1 MANDV
6 IAAVATPAGRGGIAV
21 IRLSGPDLRP
31 LLGGLLSC
39 QLQPRCATL
48 AKFRDAGS
56 GVIDHGI
63 ALYFPAPNSYTGE
76 EVAELQ
82 GHGGPVVVQLLL
94 ARCIELGARIAE
106 PGEFTKRA
114 FLNNKLDLAQAE
126 GVADLI
132 NAATAEAAR
141 CAVRSLEGEFSDRI
155 DRMVGSLTELRVLV
169 EATLDFPEE
178 EIDFIEK
185 LGLVRRLAELRDAL
199 NAVIAASRQGS
210 LLREGIHVV
219 LAGHPNVGKSSLLNR
234 LAGAERAIVTDVPGT
249 TRDAIRE
256 SIFLR
261 GVPLHVID
269 TAGLREAQDPVE
281 RIGIARSHE
290 AIAAADLVLWISDVA
305 RPETW
310 TSDEN
315 LINRLAPNAATVK
328 VMNKIDLVAV
338 GSIVPEADSGEVLGV
353 SAATGEGL
361 DRLVE
366 VILRSA
372 GWGNGEGVFLA
383 RSRHLQ
389 ALDKAAKH
397 IWAASERVAQLELC
411 AEELRLGQTALVSIT
426 GDLSADDLLG
436 KIFSQFC
443 IGK

>member
-48 AKFRDAGS
+48 AKFRDVGS

-185 LGLVRRLAELRDAL
+185 LGLVGRLAELRDAL

-338 GSIVPEADSGEVLGV
+338 GSIAPEADSGEVLGV
-353 SAATGEGL
+353 SVATGEGL

>member
-1 MANDV
+1 MANDT
-6 IAAVATPAGRGGIAV
+6 IAAIATPAGRGGVAIV
-21 IRLSGPDLRP
+21 RLSGPNLQP
-31 LLGGLLSC
+31 LLRGLVGIPL
-39 QLQPRCATL
+39 LPRRATL
-48 AKFRDAGS
+48 AKFRDAGG

-63 ALYFPAPNSYTGE
+63 ALHFPAPHSYTGE
-76 EVAELQ
+76 EVAELH
-82 GHGGPVVVQLLL
+82 GHGGPVVVQMLL
-94 ARCIELGARIAE
+94 ARCTELGARIAE

-114 FLNNKLDLAQAE
+114 FLNSKLDLAQAE

-141 CAVRSLEGEFSDRI
+141 CAVRSLEGEFSERI
-155 DRMVGSLTELRVLV
+155 GRMVRTLTELRVLV
-169 EATLDFPEE
+169 EATLDFPDE

-185 LGLVRRLAELRDAL
+185 LGLTGKLRELRAAIA
-199 NAVIAASRQGS
+199 AVTAASRQGS

-256 SIFLR
+256 SIQLR

-281 RIGIARSHE
+281 KIGIARSHE
-290 AIAAADLVLWISDVA
+290 AIASADLVLWVA
-305 RPETW
+305 DATRPETW
-310 TSDEN
+310 TLDEP
-315 LINRLAPNAATVK
+315 LISRLAPNAVCLR
-328 VMNKIDLVAV
+328 VLNKIDLAV
-338 GSIVPEADSGEVLGV
+338 VPYQAQTADENEVIGV
-353 SAATGEGL
+353 SAVTGEGL
-361 DRLVE
+361 ELLVE
-366 VILRSA
+366 AMLRSA

-383 RSRHLQ
+383 RSRHLL
-389 ALDKAAKH
+389 ALDTAAKH
-397 IWAASERVAQLELC
+397 IQTAIERVTQLELC
-411 AEELRLGQTALVSIT
+411 AEELRLGQTALASIA
-426 GDLSADDLLG
+426 GDVTADDLLG